1 MVFPFVTGC
10 RSRDVMAELQPAG
23 SPGDV
28 LELERLER
36 RQGARDQPLALAV
49 PSQCRGQPRGPR
61 PGVSQGRVQRLG
73 FNAIYQLD
81 SEASLRAN
89 DKKGNLVLNYQGVGP
104 FARST
109 TLKLR
114 VTKPGYTTT
123 TISDRI
129 HVHH

>member
-1 MVFPFVTGC
+1 MTG
-10 RSRDVMAELQPAG
+10 STG
-23 SPGDV
+23 SLYRNRPSVGSFDGIA
-28 LELERLER
+28 RLR
-36 RQGARDQPLALAV
+36 
-49 PSQCRGQPRGPR
+49 
-61 PGVSQGRVQRLG
+61 
-73 FNAIYQLD
+73 
-81 SEASLRAN
+81 
-89 DKKGNLVLNYQGVGP
+89 VGP